1 MRFLVRSHLPVED
14 GNKMIKDPK
23 GLQKLEAYYKKV
35 KAEAAY
41 FYEDKGERTMA
52 FIIDLSSADMIPM
65 VAEPMFQEFNAKVEF
80 HPVMILE
87 DLKKGFSKMKKNT

>member
-1 MRFLVRSHLPVED
+1 MRFLVRIRLPVEE
-14 GNKMIKDPK
+14 GNKMVKDPK

-41 FYEDKGERTMA
+41 FYEDKGQRTMA
-52 FIIDLSSADMIPM
+52 FILNLQSADMMPV

-87 DLKKGFSKMKKNT
+87 DLKKGFSMMKKST